1 MLELT
6 ITLMRIFA
14 KPKATPVLLFFI
26 KRNAIAGSI
35 IVKEIQYP
43 FTIGDTSKDLAEFIK
58 PNLMTS
64 KKWIIWVMVP
74 IRCPITSTAMINVN
88 PLFLIFCILFFFFTN
103 FIIFKYYTRT
113 LVKKFATTLLYVFLS
128 VRKFTYV
135 YAKSICNF

>member
-1 MLELT
+1 V
-6 ITLMRIFA
+6 F
-14 KPKATPVLLFFI
+14 KAAQKSGFIQWQIWWSVHLFFI

-88 PLFLIFCILFFFFTN
+88 PLFLIFCILFFFFTPS
-103 FIIFKYYTRT
+103 
-113 LVKKFATTLLYVFLS
+113 FALNKPLPLQITAY
-128 VRKFTYV
+128 RN
-135 YAKSICNF
+135 A